1 MEDDSSASRKFDDGE
16 SKESTKIRLRR
27 EKNLVSDLSNKIL
40 KKKGKEFIC
49 ISRIYR
55 WNLDR
60 VNQTVKFDL
69 S

>member
-16 SKESTKIRLRR
+16 SKESTKIGR

-49 ISRIYR
+49 ISHI
-55 WNLDR
+55 
-60 VNQTVKFDL
+60 
-69 S
+69 

>member
-27 EKNLVSDLSNKIL
+27 EKNLVPDLCNKIL

-49 ISRIYR
+49 ISHI
-55 WNLDR
+55 
-60 VNQTVKFDL
+60 
-69 S
+69 